1 MFPLLET
8 AIGFVAVMLTL
19 SLLVKSL
26 TSLIKDHF
34 DFYSDNIRY
43 EINCLFCDTIGQTF
57 DDLRQDPTAV
67 QRAPFLANTDWR
79 RVGDEFFNRQNVEWM
94 LTRLGAAPAD
104 LQDLDGR
111 LTYYLGRAK
120 YAFDTRMKTLSL
132 AAGLALCLLLDVNA
146 VRIWHTLYTNS
157 QLRTF
162 FESEYATQALLAA
175 GNQSAPQPES
185 APNPQTAADLAAAR
199 AAFAQSVTNFVSDVS
214 FGVGRIWQKG
224 GSGGQ
229 PSEAIDTLPK
239 FLAELLGAL
248 FTGLLVSVG
257 APYWHD
263 LLKSLSAL
271 RRPGK

>member
-34 DFYSDNIRY
+34 DFYCDNIRY
-43 EINCLFCDTIGQTF
+43 EINCLFCDTIGRTF
-57 DDLRQDPTAV
+57 DDLRRDPAV
-67 QRAPFLANTDWR
+67 LQRAPFLANTDWH
-79 RVGDEFFNRQNVEWM
+79 RVGDEFFNKQNVEWM

-111 LTYYLGRAK
+111 LTYYLGRAR

-132 AAGLALCLLLDVNA
+132 AAGLALCLSLDINA

-175 GNQSAPQPES
+175 NQSAPQPA
-185 APNPQTAADLAAAR
+185 APNPPTAEDLAAAR
-199 AAFAQSVTNFVSDVS
+199 TAFGQSVTSFVSDVS

-224 GSGGQ
+224 ASGGQ

-239 FLAELLGAL
+239 FIMELLGAL

-263 LLKSLSAL
+263 LLKSLSTL
-271 RRPGK
+271 RKGS